1 MEPVLAIYLADVVSW
16 NETYLLGDLVYT
28 VCFQLSLASCV
39 AATAITVVMTM
50 CVFMC
55 LVHLFVI
62 CFFQKKENKFF
73 CCKQYLLMHD

>member
-1 MEPVLAIYLADVVSW
+1 MEPVLAVYLADVVSW

-55 LVHLFVI
+55 LVHLFVMFVFSKKKRTS
-62 CFFQKKENKFF
+62 FFVVASSI
-73 CCKQYLLMHD
+73 Y